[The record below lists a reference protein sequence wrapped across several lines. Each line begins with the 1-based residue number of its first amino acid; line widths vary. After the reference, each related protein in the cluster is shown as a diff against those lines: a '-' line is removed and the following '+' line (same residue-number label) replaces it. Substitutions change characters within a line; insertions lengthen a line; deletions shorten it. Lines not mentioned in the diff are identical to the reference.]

1 MRFLKGRSRFFYI
14 FAGKISKS
22 YPMKKVLFV
31 LSFPALALINGCGG
45 NNGDEKKGS
54 DKEAE
59 KPKKIAGMAMF
70 HLGEH
75 GLPLKMMVPEK
86 NVKKQIPP
94 PSVRYNRDTRKMRIR
109 VGDRF
114 WISIQRTEPRNI
126 KAIKKDLQNLQ
137 QAFEF
142 EFLEEKE
149 DQLVYKKSI
158 PNSDRGYYHFYK
170 IQAVDG
176 NSYVIRTN
184 KKGEFSK
191 KQMKRMLKASK
202 TLQKAAMPEKEGA

>member
-1 MRFLKGRSRFFYI
+1 MSSLFFYI
-14 FAGKISKS
+14 FAGKTPKS
-22 YPMKKVLFV
+22 YPMRNALFV
-31 LSFPALALINGCGG
+31 FSVPALLLLNACGG
-45 NNGDEKKGS
+45 NNDEEKKGS
-54 DKEAE
+54 DDEAE
-59 KPKKIAGMAMF
+59 KPKKIAGMKMF

-94 PSVRYNRDTRKMRIR
+94 PSVRYNRDTKKMRIR

-114 WISIQRTEPRNI
+114 RISIQRTEPRNI
-126 KAIKKDLQNLQ
+126 EKIKKDLQNLQ

-149 DQLVYKKSI
+149 DQLVFKKSI
-158 PNSDRGYYHFYK
+158 PNSDRGFYHFYK
-170 IQAVDG
+170 IKEVDG
-176 NSYVIRTN
+176 RSYVIRTN

-191 KQMKRMLKASK
+191 KQMERMLKASN
-202 TLQKAAMPEKEGA
+202 TLQKAAMPNKKGA